1 MYVNFF
7 NIISETKLKYNAI
20 IITDWTNKAS
30 DILRI
35 IWLFILYLFIYLFLF
50 RPDNYIF
57 IWV

>member
-7 NIISETKLKYNAI
+7 NIISETKLKYNA

>member
-7 NIISETKLKYNAI
+7 NIISETKLKYNT

-35 IWLFILYLFIYLFLF
+35 IWLFTLYLFIYLFLF

>member
-20 IITDWTNKAS
+20 ITDWTNKAS
-30 DILRI
+30 DSLRI

>member
-7 NIISETKLKYNAI
+7 NIISETKLKYNT